1 MTIRSNHRK
10 AFRKNAGGSR
20 GRSRGTE
27 SRGRSRGQSRGA
39 ESGEIVA
46 PVRVRE
52 YPAYVPEPVT
62 SQEIILI
69 FLNEFFFNIVLILEP
84 ARINEIR
91 RIYFLPWYNSCTPE
105 QQRYWRILW
114 GNPEVRLLI
123 GDTNYD
129 DKQAGEFN
137 TRNDAG
143 RGILNHRI
151 TMSLVFLVMLYHFAI
166 AGATAT
172 NEYKR
177 AMGLMNGGSKSGK
190 SNYFGDG
197 IENWINQ
204 NGDITIKVLL
214 TGLEKNI
221 TDQKILDDIKT
232 IRAFDGANE
241 VLNKTIKN
249 VADENKAVLREYLAK
264 HKSPSAHRAS
274 PKTAKID
281 LQRPGRKIQTRKNH
295 MAPRASSRAQ

>member
-1 MTIRSNHRK
+1 MTIRSKHTN

-20 GRSRGTE
+20 GRSKSKGTG
-27 SRGRSRGQSRGA
+27 SRGN
-39 ESGEIVA
+39 VA
-46 PVRVRE
+46 PERV
-52 YPAYVPEPVT
+52 YVPPVP
-62 SQEIILI
+62 SPVKSHELILI

-123 GDTNYD
+123 GDTNYAD
-129 DKQAGEFN
+129 TQAGEFN

-151 TMSLVFLVMLYHFAI
+151 TMSLVFLVILYHFAI

-177 AMGLMNGGSKSGK
+177 EMGLMNGGSKSGK

-204 NGDITIKVLL
+204 NGDITINELL

-221 TDQKILDDIKT
+221 TDQKILDEIKA
-232 IRAFDGANE
+232 IKAFDGANE
-241 VLNKTIKN
+241 VLNKTIKD

-274 PKTAKID
+274 KTAKKYP
-281 LQRPGRKIQTRKNH
+281 RTPGRATRTYKTPH
-295 MAPRASSRAQ
+295 AHRASVRT

>member
-1 MTIRSNHRK
+1 MTIRSKHRR

-20 GRSRGTE
+20 GRSKSKGN
-27 SRGRSRGQSRGA
+27 
-39 ESGEIVA
+39 VA
-46 PVRVRE
+46 PERV
-52 YPAYVPEPVT
+52 YVPPVPSPVK
-62 SQEIILI
+62 SQELILI

-91 RIYFLPWYNSCTPE
+91 RTYFLPWYNSCTPE

-123 GDTNYD
+123 GDTDYAD
-129 DKQAGEFN
+129 THAGEFN

-151 TMSLVFLVMLYHFAI
+151 TMSLVFLVILYHFAI

-172 NEYKR
+172 NEYNRK
-177 AMGLMNGGSKSGK
+177 MGSMNGGSKTGN

-197 IENWINQ
+197 LENWIKV
-204 NGDITIKVLL
+204 NGYITIKDLL

-221 TDQKILDDIKT
+221 DEMKEKNIDEMKEKNIDEMKEKKIDEMKEKLKAILY
-232 IRAFDGANE
+232 GADE
-241 VLNKTIKN
+241 VLNKTIKG
-249 VADENKAVLREYLAK
+249 VADENKEVLREYLAK
-264 HKSPSAHRAS
+264 HKSPSPPRAS
-274 PKTAKID
+274 PKTAD
-281 LQRPGRKIQTRKNH
+281 KNPH
-295 MAPRASSRAQ
+295 RRMRGPVTQKNKYTPRVRA